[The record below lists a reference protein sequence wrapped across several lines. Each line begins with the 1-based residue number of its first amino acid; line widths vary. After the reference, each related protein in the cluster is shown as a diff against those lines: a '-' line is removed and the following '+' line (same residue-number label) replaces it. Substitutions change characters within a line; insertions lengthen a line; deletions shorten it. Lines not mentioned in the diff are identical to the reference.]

1 MMCQVYYYTSESHT
15 INDSF
20 SNIIEMEYTPAQDTS
35 QVITSIEIEKKVWNF
50 TTVTQGFWQ
59 Y

>member
-50 TTVTQGFWQ
+50 TTVTQGF
-59 Y
+59 